1 MQNTLDQINHAAAET
16 APECGIQKE
25 IAGVAAEIAATITE
39 IAETINRVDYVA
51 EAVADL
57 LDLSAD
63 AEITAKEAEAIGE
76 AESSAAAAERASET
90 RIAAN
95 AAAEA
100 AAEAATNLISK
111 IDILL
116 GKIKYLYSEASTLFI
131 ISKNEELRSITA
143 ERGAKEAVGNAVKT
157 GLAGEKFL
165 QLAAVASKAIQ
176 IERYSILS
184 KAVEAIPASMPA
196 AKTLRDALSQCDDI
210 GERLEALAQP
220 ARFARDDA
228 ISQHHMLFRAS
239 TESSV
244 THNAKRQKNN

>member
-1 MQNTLDQINHAAAET
+1 MQNTLEQINHA
-16 APECGIQKE
+16 G
-25 IAGVAAEIAATITE
+25 AEIAATVTE
-39 IAETINRVDYVA
+39 IAETINRVDDVA
-51 EAVADL
+51 QAVADL

-63 AEITAKEAEAIGE
+63 AEIEAKEAEA
-76 AESSAAAAERASET
+76 S
-90 RIAAN
+90 
-95 AAAEA
+95 
-100 AAEAATNLISK
+100 TNIISK

-116 GKIKYLYSEASTLFI
+116 GKIEFLYSEASTLFI

-143 ERGAKEAVGNAVKT
+143 ERGAKAAFGNAVKT

-196 AKTLRDALSQCDDI
+196 AKTIRDALTRCYDI

-220 ARFARDDA
+220 ARVARDDA
-228 ISQHHMLFRAS
+228 IRQHMLFRAS
-239 TESSV
+239 TESYA
-244 THNAKRQKNN
+244 THNNKRQKNN